1 MPLLQFNFS
10 MGTNKVDLNLKTFF
24 SLKISRIFIVNIS
37 SFVGF
42 LEAATRIRVPGG
54 SGGVH

>member
-1 MPLLQFNFS
+1 MS
-10 MGTNKVDLNLKTFF
+10 GEKTFL
-24 SLKISRIFIVNIS
+24 SLLKISYLFIVNIS

>member
-1 MPLLQFNFS
+1 MSGENI
-10 MGTNKVDLNLKTFF
+10 FF
-24 SLKISRIFIVNIS
+24 SLLKISHLFIVNIS

-42 LEAATRIRVPGG
+42 LEAATRIGVPGG